1 MSIKNQPEFEAE
13 TDTTEEVA
21 MSATTKDNTDAA
33 TKAAT
38 KAATAIAKAATG
50 AVAVAKPRAK
60 YAPSFSDKLNAI
72 SIEEVENWKM
82 AAPAITAEQ
91 GACKHS
97 KLGTLGLTI
106 TLRVESWNY
115 RYMVVPGSKDKEA
128 KDKCRDSYDK
138 VTLSGEGTTVEAYL
152 AALNADGYAMAHVEP
167 YVDLWGY
174 IEHSAK
180 FGDVSDDDEELV
192 RVQLAKTSSSKFGY
206 FCGQRGRKESE
217 GKVAKLE
224 SILITAVPQEG
235 KNGSYTNF
243 DFSVPK
249 VP

>member
-115 RYMVVPGSKDKEA
+115 RYMVVPGFD
-128 KDKCRDSYDK
+128 
-138 VTLSGEGTTVEAYL
+138 
-152 AALNADGYAMAHVEP
+152 EP
-167 YVDLWGY
+167 F
-174 IEHSAK
+174 A
-180 FGDVSDDDEELV
+180 
-192 RVQLAKTSSSKFGY
+192 QM
-206 FCGQRGRKESE
+206 
-217 GKVAKLE
+217 
-224 SILITAVPQEG
+224 
-235 KNGSYTNF
+235 
-243 DFSVPK
+243 
-249 VP
+249 